1 MYRYRRSP
9 SYVFDCKCDRP
20 QKKGRQESPSVRL
33 EKQKV
38 LSCINHCTSLYQGF
52 VKSSRQFQSHTST
65 IFHQPIQDLIQ
76 WVPALQL
83 KCLDPVSQGVS
94 DICFVLC
101 HRIDGI
107 GQQIFQ
113 ELLACLVLLVPWSL
127 QQSESL
133 ETFPLGGS
141 TPIEASVQVMFQLS

>member
-133 ETFPLGGS
+133 ETFPLGGVN
-141 TPIEASVQVMFQLS
+141 PH